1 MMTLLA
7 AWAAIWILIHRLISG
22 GPLRSW
28 LVACIGERPY
38 RISFALLS
46 IVCLAGLANA
56 YANVKPIGIA
66 TAPWLVSVVVL
77 IQLFAT
83 TLVIAGL
90 STRNPTTA
98 GMGDA
103 VDEPE
108 IVHGMVRVTRHPFLW
123 GILLWSASHLLVR
136 HDPAALLFFGSIGL
150 VAAMGM
156 WSIDRKRRLASGAAW
171 WEFSRKTSL
180 VPFLAIATGRQPFIF
195 SEIGRWRMVA
205 ALTFWFAMLWLHP
218 YFGSGLRL
226 FPPVA

>member
-1 MMTLLA
+1 MMALLA
-7 AWAAIWILIHRLISG
+7 GWAAIWILIHRLISG

-38 RISFALLS
+38 RMSFALLS

-56 YANVKPIGIA
+56 YANAKPIGVA
-66 TAPWLVSVVVL
+66 TAPWLVGVVAL

-83 TLVIAGL
+83 TLVVAGL

-98 GMGDA
+98 GMGEA
-103 VDEPE
+103 VHEPD
-108 IVHGMVRVTRHPFLW
+108 IVHGMVRVTRHPFLC

-136 HDPAALLFFGSIGL
+136 HDPAALLFFGSIGV

-171 WEFSRKTSL
+171 WGFSRKTSL
-180 VPFLAIATGRQPFIF
+180 VPFLAIAAGRQPFIF
-195 SEIGRWRMVA
+195 SEIGLWRMVA
-205 ALTFWFAMLWLHP
+205 AFTFWFAMLWLHP
-218 YFGSGLRL
+218 HFGSGLRL
-226 FPPVA
+226 FPPIA

>member
-1 MMTLLA
+1 MMALLA
-7 AWAAIWILIHRLISG
+7 SWAAIWILIHRLISG

-28 LVACIGERPY
+28 LVACIGERSY
-38 RISFALLS
+38 RMSFALLS

-66 TAPWLVSVVVL
+66 TAPWLVGVVAL

-98 GMGDA
+98 GMGEA
-103 VDEPE
+103 VHEPD

-123 GILLWSASHLLVR
+123 GILLWSVSHLLVR
-136 HDPAALLFFGSIGL
+136 YDPAALLFFGSIGV

-156 WSIDRKRRLASGAAW
+156 WSIDRKRWLASGAAW
-171 WEFSRKTSL
+171 WKFSRKTSL
-180 VPFLAIATGRQPFIF
+180 VPFLAIAAGRQPFIF
-195 SEIGRWRMVA
+195 SEIGLWRMVA
-205 ALTFWFAMLWLHP
+205 AFTFWLAMLWLHP
-218 YFGSGLRL
+218 CFGSGLRL
-226 FPPVA
+226 FPPIA